1 MGRIIRLGKIPP
13 TPTRIRMG
21 QRLRAR
27 RIELGLSQ
35 GALYE
40 ASGVTA
46 SYISAIE
53 NAEVNISFDVLER
66 LCKALDLEVYD
77 LVRP

>member
-1 MGRIIRLGKIPP
+1 MARIIRLGKIPA
-13 TPTRIRMG
+13 TPTRIRLG
-21 QRLRAR
+21 ERLRLR
-27 RIELGLSQ
+27 RQELGLSQ
-35 GALYE
+35 AALYE

-66 LCKALDLEVYD
+66 LCEALQVELYD
-77 LVRP
+77 LIKP